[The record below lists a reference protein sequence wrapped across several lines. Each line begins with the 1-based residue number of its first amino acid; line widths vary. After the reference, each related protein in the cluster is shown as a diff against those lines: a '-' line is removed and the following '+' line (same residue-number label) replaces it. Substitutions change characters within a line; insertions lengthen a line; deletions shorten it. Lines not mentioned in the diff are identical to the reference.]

1 MQESGHWKGE
11 DLASQ
16 MKHRVSVLMGMG
28 ALAAATAMAMFVNV
42 EFFGGVDIA
51 AFSTYSWAEGTPPAN
66 FDVKQAIQR
75 TTDEELAVKGYLKV
89 DGVAD
94 FTMAIHTDRDEMFQ
108 GGTLRVEAYEGSSEE
123 LVWRGKAEGVLTTTN
138 PNKLPRLARQATKKM
153 FKKFPKAR

>member
-1 MQESGHWKGE
+1 MTHTVRLLVGIG
-11 DLASQ
+11 
-16 MKHRVSVLMGMG
+16 VLV
-28 ALAAATAMAMFVNV
+28 AATATAMFVNV

-51 AFSTYSWAEGTPPAN
+51 AFSTYSWAEGTPPAS
-66 FDVKQAIQR
+66 FDVNAAIR
-75 TTDEELAVKGYLKV
+75 NTTDEELAAKGYMKV
-89 DGVAD
+89 EGAAD

-108 GGTLRVEAYEGSSEE
+108 GGTLRVEAYQGSSEE

>member
-1 MQESGHWKGE
+1 LPNQ
-11 DLASQ
+11 LI
-16 MKHRVSVLMGMG
+16 HRVA
-28 ALAAATAMAMFVNV
+28 ALAGIAFLLAAAATAMFVKV

-51 AFSTYSWAEGTPPAN
+51 AFSTYTWAAGTPPAN
-66 FDVKQAIQR
+66 FEVKEAIR
-75 TTDEELAVKGYLKV
+75 KTTDEELAAKGYKKV
-89 DGVAD
+89 EGAGD

-123 LVWRGKAEGVLTTTN
+123 LIWRGKAEGVLTTTN

>member
-1 MQESGHWKGE
+1 MT
-11 DLASQ
+11 
-16 MKHRVSVLMGMG
+16 HRVRLLVGIG
-28 ALAAATAMAMFVNV
+28 ALVAATATAMFVNV

-66 FDVKQAIQR
+66 FDVNAAIR
-75 TTDEELAVKGYLKV
+75 KTTDEELAAKGYMKV
-89 DGVAD
+89 EGVAD

>member
-1 MQESGHWKGE
+1 M
-11 DLASQ
+11 ASQ
-16 MKHRVSVLMGMG
+16 MKHRVRLLVGMG
-28 ALAAATAMAMFVNV
+28 ALVAASATAMFVNV

-51 AFSTYSWAEGTPPAN
+51 GFSTYSWVEGTPPAN
-66 FDVKQAIQR
+66 FEVAQAIR
-75 TTDEELAVKGYLKV
+75 GTADEELAKKGFKRV
-89 DGVAD
+89 EGGSD

>member
-1 MQESGHWKGE
+1 
-11 DLASQ
+11 
-16 MKHRVSVLMGMG
+16 MKDRVTMLVGLGVLV
-28 ALAAATAMAMFVNV
+28 AAAAMAMFVNV

-66 FDVKQAIQR
+66 FEVQQAIQK
-75 TTDEELAVKGYLKV
+75 TADEELAKRGYKKV
-89 DGVAD
+89 EGSAD
-94 FTMAIHTDRDEMFQ
+94 FTMAIQTDRDEMFA
-108 GGTLRVEAYEGSSEE
+108 GGALRVEAYEGASEE